1 MFTIAILI
9 SDGFDEWAVKGS
21 KPFFKSHN
29 YKIHLISPK
38 DGEFVRSWTY
48 KDWGASYA
56 IDKHIE
62 QIDPKLYDA
71 LLMPGG
77 ALSVDNLRTNPHVL
91 EFVNHFVNEQKP
103 IGTLCHG
110 IWPLVELGVVANR
123 KLTSV
128 TTIRTDIKN
137 AGGIWIDESSVRDG
151 MLVSSRTSEDLDA
164 FLALFNTTLEN
175 TLADASPSQADR

>member
-21 KPFFKSHN
+21 KPFFKAHN
-29 YKIHLISPK
+29 YKTHLISPK
-38 DGEFVRSWTY
+38 DGEFVRSWNY

-62 QIDPKLYDA
+62 KVDPKLYDA

-77 ALSVDNLRTNPHVL
+77 ALSVDNLRTNVNVL
-91 EFVNHFVNEQKP
+91 AFVDHFIKEQKP

-110 IWPLVELGVVANR
+110 IWPLVELGFVADR

-128 TTIRTDIKN
+128 KTIKTDINN
-137 AGGIWIDESSVRDG
+137 AGGIWINESSIRDG
-151 MLVSSRTSEDLDA
+151 LLVSSQTSEDLDE
-164 FLALFNTTLEN
+164 FLALFNSTLES
-175 TLADASPSQADR
+175 TLANASPNE